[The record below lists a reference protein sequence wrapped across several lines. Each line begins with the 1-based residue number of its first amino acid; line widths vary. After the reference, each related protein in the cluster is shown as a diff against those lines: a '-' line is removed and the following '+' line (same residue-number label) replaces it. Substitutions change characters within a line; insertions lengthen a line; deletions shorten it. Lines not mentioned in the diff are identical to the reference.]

1 MNYQLHY
8 DKLIDRAKHRVLESY
23 SERHHIIPR
32 CMGGSDDLDNLVN
45 LTPEE
50 HYVAHQLLVKIF
62 PNNAKLINAAIMMI
76 PNRPSNKLYGW
87 LRKKFAENQSINQT
101 GSGNSQYGTRWV
113 HNIDLKESKKIK
125 ITDPLPNGWLEGRK
139 INFYLNIVNCKNCN
153 KQFERISLEIYCSEI
168 CKRHDRSDA
177 IKLIDI
183 KLDEMLEYYSNVR
196 SIDKTLKHFGVK
208 GLSDTG
214 RAGNRYFSSILKEKN
229 IYVRPRTKK

>member
-1 MNYQLHY
+1 M
-8 DKLIDRAKHRVLESY
+8 E
-23 SERHHIIPR
+23 
-32 CMGGSDDLDNLVN
+32 GSDDPSNLVN

-62 PNNAKLINAAIMMI
+62 PNNSKLINAAMMMI

-87 LRKKFAENQSINQT
+87 LRKKFAESQSINQS
-101 GSGNSQYGTRWV
+101 GSGNSQFGTRWI

-125 ITDPLPNGWLEGRK
+125 ITEPLPAGWSEGRK
-139 INFYLNIVNCKNCN
+139 LNFYLNIVNCKNCN
-153 KQFERISLEIYCSEI
+153 AQFERNSLERYCSEI

-177 IKLIDI
+177 IKLIDAN
-183 KLDEMLEYYSNVR
+183 LSEMLIYYSTVR

-208 GLSDTG
+208 GNQDTG

-229 IYVRPRTKK
+229 IYVRPRTNNKPL